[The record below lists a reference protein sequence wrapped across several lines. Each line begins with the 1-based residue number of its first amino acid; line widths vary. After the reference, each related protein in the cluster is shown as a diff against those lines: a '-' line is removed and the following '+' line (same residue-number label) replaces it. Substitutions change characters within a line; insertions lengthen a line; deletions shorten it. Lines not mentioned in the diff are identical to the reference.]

1 MLPNQTP
8 SDQNTCSALNESML
22 FSLWLYLDTSRS
34 LSSARVSRSHAP
46 SLSLSLSLSQTLE
59 SQPQVHRLKP

>member
-22 FSLWLYLDTSRS
+22 FSLWLYLDTSRP
-34 LSSARVSRSHAP
+34 LSSSRVSHSLAP
-46 SLSLSLSLSQTLE
+46 SLSLSLPQTLE

>member
-22 FSLWLYLDTSRS
+22 FSLWLYQDTSRP
-34 LSSARVSRSHAP
+34 LSSSRVSHSLAP
-46 SLSLSLSLSQTLE
+46 SLSLSLPQTLE

>member
-34 LSSARVSRSHAP
+34 LPSARVSRSHAP
-46 SLSLSLSLSQTLE
+46 SLSLSLSQTLE